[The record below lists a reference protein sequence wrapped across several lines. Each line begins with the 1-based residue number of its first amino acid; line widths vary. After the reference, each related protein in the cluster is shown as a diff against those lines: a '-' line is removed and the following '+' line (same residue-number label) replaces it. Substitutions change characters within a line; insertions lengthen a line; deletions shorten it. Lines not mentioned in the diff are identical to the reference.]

1 MLPSRRTIY
10 VYPFPS
16 KEDTLESRR
25 ARVQARWFSSIPY
38 TFKAFVSK
46 LAALCGDTDFT
57 IIKDYEKYRIEIFT
71 DLELFGQVDELEHI
85 IETVMPCNMI
95 VNSKNEMPCNVNGF
109 ALFGGGVVSME
120 TFFIT
125 NDEKADVIVNGA
137 ALHGGGVVNT
147 AKVLITN
154 DFNEEFIAN
163 GGAFGAGVIMTDR
176 IEVK

>member
-1 MLPSRRTIY
+1 
-10 VYPFPS
+10 
-16 KEDTLESRR
+16 
-25 ARVQARWFSSIPY
+25 
-38 TFKAFVSK
+38 
-46 LAALCGDTDFT
+46 
-57 IIKDYEKYRIEIFT
+57 
-71 DLELFGQVDELEHI
+71 
-85 IETVMPCNMI
+85 MI